1 VTEREKLEMFL
12 EEVKQ
17 KIQMLD
23 AIEERL
29 LDMRDLV
36 MKSTEVKIL
45 GAERRVIQKEIDI
58 LMGEIKMLEL
68 DETMHQ

>member
-1 VTEREKLEMFL
+1 MTEREKLEMFL